1 MADLPIA
8 ELQKNARETVRI
20 AIREF
25 HGSRNVDLRVY
36 AENGRQEVV
45 PTAKGISIKPALLR
59 PVIAALQE
67 AERVVVA
74 EGLLQEGGAK

>member
-8 ELQKNARETVRI
+8 ELRKNGREVVRV

-25 HGSRNVDLRVY
+25 HGCRNVDLRVY

-45 PTAKGISIKPALLR
+45 PTAKGLSIKPALLR
-59 PVIAALQE
+59 PVIAALRK
-67 AERVVVA
+67 AELAAVA
-74 EGLLQEGGAK
+74 EGLLPAEERS

>member
-1 MADLPIA
+1 MADLLIVDLPKNSR
-8 ELQKNARETVRI
+8 ELVRV

-25 HGSRNVDLRVY
+25 RGCRNVDLRVY

-59 PVIAALQE
+59 PVIDALRE
-67 AERVVVA
+67 AERVAVA
-74 EGLLQEGGAK
+74 EGLISAEVKA

>member
-8 ELQKNARETVRI
+8 ELRKNGREVVRV

-25 HGSRNVDLRVY
+25 HGSRNIDLRVY
-36 AENGRQEVV
+36 AENSRQEVV
-45 PTAKGISIKPALLR
+45 ATPKGISIKPALIR

-67 AERVVVA
+67 AERVAVA
-74 EGLLQEGGAK
+74 EGLLADEVAK

>member
-1 MADLPIA
+1 MADLPVA
-8 ELQKNARETVRI
+8 ELRKNGREVVRV

-25 HGSRNVDLRVY
+25 HGCHNVDLRVY

-59 PVIAALQE
+59 PVIDALRE
-67 AERVVVA
+67 AERVAVA
-74 EGLLQEGGAK
+74 EGLISAEVKA